1 VTLTVASSP
10 GSTSASAFWP
20 LTLKLCSR
28 EPVFFSST
36 LTVEPALPVIV
47 FGWKASSTI
56 ATLTSDEPPDE
67 EEAVVFVDALAPP

>member
-1 VTLTVASSP
+1 
-10 GSTSASAFWP
+10 
-20 LTLKLCSR
+20 LCSR

-67 EEAVVFVDALAPP
+67 EAVVFVDELAPP